1 MAENLHILIIG
12 YTWPEPTTTAA
23 GVRMLQLIELF
34 LKKQWIITFASTA
47 DKTPYSENLEA
58 RGIEEVNIQ
67 LNDSNF
73 DGFVTKLN
81 PDIVVFDRFLTEE
94 QFGWR
99 VREHC
104 PKALCV
110 LDTED
115 LHFLRSYRQQNN
127 SETIDECIYEADL
140 TKREIASIYRCDVS
154 LIISEVEK
162 ELLETTFNIPS
173 SILHYTPLFISEM
186 TLETIRSF
194 ENRQHFVFFGNFQ
207 HKPNV
212 DAVLYLYTELWPSVK
227 KQLPDAE
234 IHIYGAYAPK
244 QILQLHN
251 PKKGFVIK
259 GWVLDLDDVLNQYR
273 VLLAPLRFG
282 AGLKG
287 KLIKAMTNGLPFV
300 TTPIGTEGILIKD
313 EYESSVAIQS
323 ELLIKYAIE
332 LYKTPSLWLLKQ
344 QQGFRV
350 VKERFAMSKHQE
362 ALLKKLKTVSD
373 NLKQHRLQNF
383 IGSLLNH
390 HHHLSVKYLAK
401 WIEAKNK

>member
-1 MAENLHILIIG
+1 MIPNHHILIIG
-12 YTWPEPTTTAA
+12 HTWPEPNTTAA

-34 LKKQWIITFASTA
+34 LEQQWTITFAATA

-58 RGIEEVNIQ
+58 RGIKEVAIQ

-73 DGFVTKLN
+73 DSFVTKLN

-104 PKALCV
+104 PNALCV

-115 LHFLRSYRQQNN
+115 LHFLRSYRQQNS
-127 SETIDECIYEADL
+127 SETIDERIYEADL

-162 ELLETTFNIPS
+162 ELLETTFHIPS
-173 SILHYTPLFISEM
+173 SILQYTPLFISEM
-186 TLETIRSF
+186 TLETIQSF
-194 ENRQHFVFFGNFQ
+194 ENRQHFVFFGNFL

-251 PKKGFVIK
+251 TKKGFVIK
-259 GWVLDLDDVLNQYR
+259 GWVLDLDDALNQYR

-287 KLIKAMTNGLPFV
+287 KIIKSMTNGLPFV
-300 TTPIGTEGILIKD
+300 TTPIGAEGILSKE
-313 EYESSVAIQS
+313 EYESSVATKS

-332 LYKTPSLWLLKQ
+332 LYKTSSLWLLQQ

-350 VKERFAMSKHQE
+350 VKERFGMSEHQE
-362 ALLKKLKTVSD
+362 ALLEKFKTVSD

-383 IGSLLNH
+383 TGSLLNH